1 MNVIFLAIFRDE
13 ATREL
18 IDTRVHDLKELMIL
32 VEEPLDCLYFRF
44 EIVQANCHLEHSK
57 KNLSFSSSMR
67 IEPENVQL
75 FFSQSLSLDNEWW
88 LAFGRLSGTL
98 GGFSEASRTTFR
110 FSRTIYSDFKRIFQR
125 RMFCTQKKS
134 ELFVVRYVRRSD
146 ESFVRIVR
154 MTGISKTY
162 PNSVRTST
170 EKRSSTCS
178 TK

>member
-1 MNVIFLAIFRDE
+1 MEKKGKREKNQKWTHRDVRMNVIFLAIFRDE

-98 GGFSEASRTTFR
+98 GGFSEAFTHD
-110 FSRTIYSDFKRIFQR
+110 FSLLAHD
-125 RMFCTQKKS
+125 
-134 ELFVVRYVRRSD
+134 L
-146 ESFVRIVR
+146 
-154 MTGISKTY
+154 
-162 PNSVRTST
+162 
-170 EKRSSTCS
+170 
-178 TK
+178 